1 MLPQVRIGRSSH
13 AILTTI
19 DTYRALVGDALF
31 DESIAL
37 GRDLRGVRICH
48 INSTAYGGGVAEL
61 LPRHLPALH
70 A

>member
-48 INSTAYGGGVAEL
+48 INSTAYGGVAEL